1 MTSRNPRDRDAPLP
15 SSHRPDRPA
24 AEPEAGP
31 GAGDRNAARTGP
43 GDDGRPAPAAPHGR
57 AGTASPAAGPRSG
70 AAAPGRRV
78 GATVTRLP
86 GAAGPPRTTAPA
98 PGRQL
103 APRRH
108 PGRGGRP
115 PAPEGFPVPAELAP
129 LARRMLADAVRI
141 SRWSGELDRVDKR
154 GELLP
159 EDARAA
165 GRALAMT
172 VGAAAKAWGQA
183 LLTGLVE
190 LRDGGSGPGWRLHA
204 WEHDDEA
211 VVRGWSALF
220 DAWTL
225 LAPVPPAA
233 LRGVFAVLAGQAVD
247 QAPQLLSFLHL
258 VDGPVPDGE
267 LMELLRRGLD
277 ERRHGAG
284 TGLAALSPVPHAAS
298 AVSAIRGSDRAAD
311 AEEEDSAPPAPADV
325 AAVLEWMLDGLIAVG
340 AVVREPEDGTGGE
353 PSVRLS
359 PLGHWAVRAKLEE
372 ICTVAQTAAGHIEQS
387 ALELLT
393 ACARYSPGPARAE
406 YRAWVAARPVDRAV
420 SELLEAAR
428 GEDALLRGLA
438 FEALRVAGGTA
449 EQAVRA
455 AAEEPVLRPYALLWL
470 AEQSDE
476 GVVPADVLSREDAA
490 WLWVDT
496 GAAVLDHGDTALLVG
511 HVEAAAVGDPN
522 RLFTRA
528 RQSGHPRAASVL
540 TAVASTH
547 PDPAVAR
554 AARRSAFSVHH
565 GGA

>member
-1 MTSRNPRDRDAPLP
+1 MTSRNSRDRDAPLP
-15 SSHRPDRPA
+15 P
-24 AEPEAGP
+24 
-31 GAGDRNAARTGP
+31 TI
-43 GDDGRPAPAAPHGR
+43 
-57 AGTASPAAGPRSG
+57 GT
-70 AAAPGRRV
+70 

-86 GAAGPPRTTAPA
+86 GTARRGDTA
-98 PGRQL
+98 QPGSTSS
-103 APRRH
+103 PRRRTPTPK
-108 PGRGGRP
+108 PGRGR
-115 PAPEGFPVPAELAP
+115 APVPDGFPAPAELAP

-141 SRWSGELDRVDKR
+141 ARWAGELEEVDKR

-172 VGAAAKAWGQA
+172 VGAAANSWGQA
-183 LLTGLVE
+183 LLVGLVE
-190 LRDGGSGPGWRLHA
+190 AREGGAAPGWRLHA

-211 VVRGWSALF
+211 VIRGWSALF

-225 LAPVPPAA
+225 VAPMPPAA
-233 LRGVFAVLAGQAVD
+233 MRGVFAVLAGQAVD

-258 VDGPVPDGE
+258 VDGPVADSE
-267 LMELLRRGLD
+267 LLELLRRGLD
-277 ERRHGAG
+277 ERRVASGA
-284 TGLAALSPVPHAAS
+284 TPLSPVPHAAS
-298 AVSAIRGSDRAAD
+298 AVSAVRGTCREPQIDTPHS
-311 AEEEDSAPPAPADV
+311 PADV
-325 AAVLEWMLDGLIAVG
+325 AAVLDWMLDGLAAVG
-340 AVVREPEDGTGGE
+340 ALSRHDEAAE
-353 PSVRLS
+353 LS

-372 ICTVAQTAAGHIEQS
+372 ICAVAQTAAGHIEQS
-387 ALELLT
+387 ALELLD
-393 ACARYSPGPARAE
+393 ACAAYSPGPARAE

-420 SELLEAAR
+420 AELLDAAR

-455 AAEEPVLRPYALLWL
+455 AVDEAVLRPYALLWL

-476 GVVPADVLSREDAA
+476 VGVLPSDVLTAEDAA

-496 GAAVLDHGDTALLVG
+496 AAAVLDHGETGLLVG
-511 HVEAAAVGDPN
+511 HVEGASAGEPV
-522 RLFTRA
+522 RLFNRA

-540 TAVASTH
+540 TAVAGVH

-554 AARRSAFSVHH
+554 AARRSAFSVHK

>member
-1 MTSRNPRDRDAPLP
+1 M
-15 SSHRPDRPA
+15 
-24 AEPEAGP
+24 
-31 GAGDRNAARTGP
+31 
-43 GDDGRPAPAAPHGR
+43 
-57 AGTASPAAGPRSG
+57 
-70 AAAPGRRV
+70 
-78 GATVTRLP
+78 TRLP
-86 GAAGPPRTTAPA
+86 GAARRADSAQPGGPGAPRRRTPRPA
-98 PGRQL
+98 PGR
-103 APRRH
+103 
-108 PGRGGRP
+108 GRVP
-115 PAPEGFPVPAELAP
+115 VPAGLPVPAELAP
-129 LARRMLADAVRI
+129 LARRMLGDAVRI
-141 SRWSGELDRVDKR
+141 ARWAGELDAVDKR

-183 LLTGLVE
+183 LLVGLVE
-190 LRDGGSGPGWRLHA
+190 PRDGGAAPGWRLHA

-211 VVRGWSALF
+211 VLRGWSALF

-258 VDGPVPDGE
+258 VDGPVAESE

-284 TGLAALSPVPHAAS
+284 TGFATLSPVPHAAS
-298 AVSAIRGSDRAAD
+298 AVSAVRGTCREPQIDT
-311 AEEEDSAPPAPADV
+311 PPAPSDI
-325 AAVLEWMLDGLIAVG
+325 AAVLDWMLDGLTAVG
-340 AVVREPEDGTGGE
+340 AVVRAADAAE
-353 PSVRLS
+353 LS
-359 PLGHWAVRAKLEE
+359 PLGHWAVRGKLED

-387 ALELLT
+387 ALELLD
-393 ACARYSPGPARAE
+393 ACANYSPGPARAE

-420 SELLEAAR
+420 AELLEAAR

-455 AAEEPVLRPYALLWL
+455 AVDEPVLRPYALLWL
-470 AEQSDE
+470 AEQLDE
-476 GVVPADVLSREDAA
+476 GGVVPSDVLSAEDAA

-496 GAAVLDHGDTALLVG
+496 AAAVLDHGETELLVG
-511 HVEAAAVGDPN
+511 HVEGASAGDPV
-522 RLFTRA
+522 RLFARA
-528 RQSGHPRAASVL
+528 RQSGHARAASVL
-540 TAVASTH
+540 TAVAGVH

>member
-1 MTSRNPRDRDAPLP
+1 
-15 SSHRPDRPA
+15 
-24 AEPEAGP
+24 
-31 GAGDRNAARTGP
+31 
-43 GDDGRPAPAAPHGR
+43 
-57 AGTASPAAGPRSG
+57 
-70 AAAPGRRV
+70 
-78 GATVTRLP
+78 
-86 GAAGPPRTTAPA
+86 
-98 PGRQL
+98 
-103 APRRH
+103 
-108 PGRGGRP
+108 
-115 PAPEGFPVPAELAP
+115 
-129 LARRMLADAVRI
+129 MLGNAVRI
-141 SRWSGELDRVDKR
+141 ARWAGELDRVDKR

-159 EDARAA
+159 GDARAA

-190 LRDGGSGPGWRLHA
+190 LREGGAGPGWRLHA
-204 WEHDDEA
+204 WDHDDEA

-225 LAPVPPAA
+225 LAPVPSAA
-233 LRGVFAVLAGQAVD
+233 LRGVFAALAGQAVD

-258 VDGPVPDGE
+258 VDAPVPESE

-284 TGLAALSPVPHAAS
+284 AGLAALSPVPHAAS
-298 AVSAIRGSDRAAD
+298 AVSAVRGSELRGGENGEQSV
-311 AEEEDSAPPAPADV
+311 EEAAPPSPADI

-340 AVVREPEDGTGGE
+340 AVVRVAGAAE

-372 ICTVAQTAAGHIEQS
+372 ICTVAQTAAGHIEQG
-387 ALELLT
+387 ALDLLT

-420 SELLEAAR
+420 AELLEAAR
-428 GEDALLRGLA
+428 GEDSLLRGLA

-455 AAEEPVLRPYALLWL
+455 AVEEPVLRPYALLWL
-470 AEQSDE
+470 AERSDE

-496 GAAVLDHGDTALLVG
+496 GAAVLDHADTALLVG
-511 HVEAAAVGDPN
+511 HVEAAAVGDPG
-522 RLFTRA
+522 RLFARA

-540 TAVASTH
+540 ASVAATH
-547 PDPAVAR
+547 PDQGVAR
-554 AARRSAFSVHH
+554 AARRAAFSVHD